1 MTIEKLSF
9 TWKRL
14 TSSSTFGARKNGLP
28 KRNVVVKPM
37 AVSAGTDDGTADR
50 GRLSREYVRWNSFSL
65 LAVIVLNRLTFNTL
79 IFDGPSVPLAEFPY
93 VATSNVWFVF
103 FE

>member
-1 MTIEKLSF
+1 MEKLSF
-9 TWKRL
+9 TWMRC
-14 TSSSTFGARKNGLP
+14 TSSSMVGARKKGLP
-28 KRNVVVKPM
+28 NRNVVAKPI

-50 GRLSREYVRWNSFSL
+50 GRSSREYVTWNSLSL
-65 LAVIVLNRLTFNTL
+65 FAVTVVNRFRFATL
-79 IFDGPSVPLAEFPY
+79 IFDGPSTPLAEFPY